1 MLGILNDY
9 KCNCY
14 AKKCKYNMCAILYN
28 KSKIIS
34 IGCNKFIGHSNIL
47 GKKMMLPSRHAEI
60 DVISKF
66 MNSRVKYRR
75 QKVNLLVLR
84 INKYGFGNSKP
95 CANCI
100 KFMKSI
106 NAPIKK
112 VSYYEDSKLITTT
125 LNKLDNQHTSSGW
138 KLYYDHL

>member
-1 MLGILNDY
+1 MLNILNTY

-34 IGCNKFIGHSNIL
+34 IGCNKFIGHSNVL
-47 GKKMMLPSRHAEI
+47 GKKIMLPSRHAEI

-66 MNSRVKYRR
+66 INSNTKYKR

-84 INKYGFGNSKP
+84 LNTNGFGNSKP

-100 KFMKSI
+100 RFMKS
-106 NAPIKK
+106 AGVLIKK
-112 VSYYEDSKLITTT
+112 VSYYENNRLITTS
-125 LNKLDNQHTSSGW
+125 LNNLHNEHTSSGW
-138 KLYYDHL
+138 KLYYE